1 MEGIMSRSTVA
12 LVRCPTYDP
21 QNVYEALSRGVEL
34 LGGLDR
40 FVTSGERLLLKPN
53 LLAGDDPDRVVT
65 THPSVLAASARLFQ
79 EGGAAVSFGDSPGL
93 DRPARAAERAGLIE
107 AGSRSGAEF
116 VDFSS
121 GSRVDNPEG
130 ELVSSLPIAQPVQE
144 CDAIVNLPKMKT
156 HQLTRITGAV
166 KNLFG
171 CIPGQRKALYH
182 VQFQDVTA
190 FSTLLVELNLIL
202 HPRLH
207 VMDGVIA
214 MEGNGPRGGDPRPMR
229 ALILSQ
235 DPVAL
240 DAAFCRII
248 ALDPKFVPTN
258 VIGHRRGLGYFRERD
273 VKFVGD
279 PLESFVD
286 RDFKVIRKPVYSNA
300 SLAHYNLIKNAVL
313 PRPVIDADRCIKCG
327 SCVEACPVP
336 DKALRFENGRRQPPL
351 YDYDRCIRCYC
362 CHEMCPERAIGKKT
376 PLLGR
381 ILQLE

>member
-1 MEGIMSRSTVA
+1 MSRSTVA

-21 QNVYEALSRGVEL
+21 ERVYEALSRGVEL
-34 LGGLDR
+34 LGGLDC
-40 FVTSGERLLLKPN
+40 FVTPGERFLLKPN
-53 LLAGDDPDRVVT
+53 LLAGDEPDKVVT

-107 AGSRSGAEF
+107 AGARSGAEF

-121 GSRVDNPEG
+121 GSRVDNSQG
-130 ELVSSLPIAQPVQE
+130 ELVPGFPIAQPVQE

-182 VQFQDVTA
+182 VQFQDVMV

-202 HPRLH
+202 RPRLH
-207 VMDGVIA
+207 MMDGIVA
-214 MEGNGPRGGDPRPMR
+214 MEGNGPRGGNPRPMGV
-229 ALILSQ
+229 LLLSQ

-240 DAAFCRII
+240 DAAFCRIV

-258 VIGHRRGLGYFRERD
+258 VIGHRRGLGYFRDRD
-273 VKFVGD
+273 VEFAGD

-286 RDFKVIRKPVYSNA
+286 SDFKIVRKPVYSNA
-300 SLAHYNLIKNAVL
+300 SLAHYNVIKNAVL

-327 SCVEACPVP
+327 RCVEACPVP
-336 DKALRFENGRRQPPL
+336 DKALHFENGRRQPPR
-351 YDYDRCIRCYC
+351 YNYNRCIRCYC
-362 CHEMCPERAIGKKT
+362 CHEMCPERAIDKKT

-381 ILQLE
+381 ILQLG